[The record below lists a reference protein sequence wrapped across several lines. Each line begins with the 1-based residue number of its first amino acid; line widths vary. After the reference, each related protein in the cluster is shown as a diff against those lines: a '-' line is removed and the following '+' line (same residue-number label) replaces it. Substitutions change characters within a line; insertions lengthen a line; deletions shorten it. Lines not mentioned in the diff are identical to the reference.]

1 NGITTG
7 QTPQM
12 SLSGGTAVSPG
23 QQLSTQPSTP
33 GSTSAAS
40 PTGAST
46 YQTLAKNTLEDVLM
60 KLIANTVAP
69 QSWNDVGGPGTID
82 YFPIGMALVIN
93 QTPDVQE
100 QVAELLEA
108 LRRLQDLEVAV
119 EVRIITVAEAFFERI
134 GMDFSLNIL
143 TKNSAENQAQLTTG
157 QFQPPGNV
165 NSFEP
170 RNFQSGLTPAGT
182 FTNDLNIPI

>member
-1 NGITTG
+1 HLTYVIQDDALQITTERAARGKLVQKVYSVADLVIPIDNYAIPNPSQLMKAFEQNTGNKTLPNGITTG

-100 QVAELLEA
+100 Q
-108 LRRLQDLEVAV
+108 
-119 EVRIITVAEAFFERI
+119 
-134 GMDFSLNIL
+134 
-143 TKNSAENQAQLTTG
+143 
-157 QFQPPGNV
+157 
-165 NSFEP
+165 
-170 RNFQSGLTPAGT
+170 
-182 FTNDLNIPI
+182 